1 MNTSRLETT
10 QSMVNWYV
18 QFFTPLQVELLNELV
33 SEMISNLNFSLSP
46 DSRFWEREKKLESCI
61 KDLQDKGIVRR
72 YDAEDS
78 NDNSRYNWLLSAR
91 AVHYT
96 KFQLAKINDLPL
108 DFTISGW
115 KKEPRPLCPRE
126 FEQLKSGT
134 LKMD

>member
-1 MNTSRLETT
+1 MNTSTLETT

-46 DSRFWEREKKLESCI
+46 DSRFWEREKKLKSCI

-91 AVHYT
+91 AVHIQNFNSLRLTIYHWILQ
-96 KFQLAKINDLPL
+96 FL
-108 DFTISGW
+108 DG
-115 KKEPRPLCPRE
+115 KRNLVHYAQENLNN
-126 FEQLKSGT
+126 
-134 LKMD
+134 